1 MRHRKQQEG
10 CYKADGKLQLKVVGK
25 LQLKVVGKLQLK
37 VFSWGCGRRFPER
50 LLKIFESL
58 PKVSGNFAVKVSAKF
73 ATESFL

>member
-1 MRHRKQQEG
+1 
-10 CYKADGKLQLKVVGK
+10 LQLKVVGK

-58 PKVSGNFAVKVSAKF
+58 PKVSRNFAVKVSSKF
-73 ATESFL
+73 AKGFWKLCCEGFRKVCN